1 MSFSRVLPFRYLVL
15 LTISISSIIVAVF
28 LRGCRGNA
36 FREKGTI
43 LMGYKWRAAAEHFFS
58 GLGVPL
64 FTGFIFIFSTI
75 TLCCASY
82 WICQRIGRPLA
93 RHPSEIM
100 TLQDLGKT
108 VACFSI
114 VYIIAAF
121 VWELSQASS
130 RNGTVQLEQL
140 SADLLGALFAWCL
153 ASTAYGQRELV
164 SDRNTH

>member
-1 MSFSRVLPFRYLVL
+1 MSFFRVLSFRYWIL
-15 LTISISSIIVAVF
+15 LTTSISSIIVAVF

-36 FREKGTI
+36 FREKITI

-64 FTGFIFIFSTI
+64 VAGFIFIGSTI
-75 TLCCASY
+75 MLCWASY
-82 WICQRIGRPLA
+82 RICQRIGGPLA

-114 VYIIAAF
+114 IYVIASF
-121 VWELSQASS
+121 GWELSQARS

-140 SADLLGALFAWCL
+140 FADCLGVLFACL
-153 ASTAYGQRELV
+153 LARASNVQRELD
-164 SDRNTH
+164 SDRNKL